1 MSSSGSIHL
10 RLLGLLGPLR
20 RVLAAPFALG
30 LLGSFLL
37 LAQAATTAQVFVALF
52 ADPVGEI
59 VPWLAVLLALLVA
72 RPLVVLV
79 RERLAVAAMTA
90 VKVDLRR
97 RVLDQLAARGPIPL
111 TRERSG
117 HVQSLLV
124 DGVENLDP
132 YYSRYVPQVGI
143 VVVNTVV
150 VVALIVLVDPVVAL
164 AVGGCAALVPLL
176 PRLWDRLLAERGSSH
191 WSAYSG
197 LHADFVDSVQA
208 MTTIKALGAVQRRQE
223 ALREASETLL
233 ARTMTQLRVSLVE
246 SGISA
251 FALVLG
257 PLVAVGV
264 SVWRIGQGAL
274 APTDIFLVTLL
285 TFELFR
291 PFRELSGFWHAGYLG
306 VFAGQ
311 QVLEVL
317 AQPRPPLPAASAHLP
332 TGRDEP
338 GLAVRLD
345 GVRYT
350 YPGSASPAL
359 NGVDLDVP
367 AGSTVAVVGASGSGK
382 STIAALLARFALPDD
397 GQVRLGGVPTTD
409 LSQQACVAAV
419 GVVPQTPVLF
429 HGTLRAN
436 LLDGDPHATDTD
448 LLDVVGITGLDQ
460 LGDGDPVAALD
471 RSVGERGSLLSGG
484 QRQRVAVARVLLRR
498 TPVLVLDEATSA
510 LDVHAERRLLDALE
524 QARPEQTRLVVAHRL
539 AAVRALP
546 RIVVMDDGRVAEVG
560 DHRALVAV
568 DGRYAAMAHRQGLA
582 EEALA

>member
-1 MSSSGSIHL
+1 MGSSSSIHL

-20 RVLAAPFALG
+20 RALLAPLALG
-30 LLGSFLL
+30 ILVSLLL

-59 VPWLAVLLALLVA
+59 ATWLALLLAFLIV
-72 RPLVVLV
+72 RPLVALL
-79 RERLAVAAMTA
+79 RERLAISAMTA
-90 VKVDLRR
+90 VKIDLRR
-97 RVLDQLAARGPIPL
+97 RVLDHLAARGPVPL

-150 VVALIVLVDPVVAL
+150 VVALLTAVDPVVAL

-176 PRLWDRLLAERGSSH
+176 PRLWDRLLADRGSSH
-191 WSAYSG
+191 WSAYSA

-223 ALREASETLL
+223 SLRAASETLL
-233 ARTMTQLRVSLVE
+233 ARTMTQLRISLVE

-264 SVWRIGQGAL
+264 SVWRIDQGAL
-274 APTDIFLVTLL
+274 APSDMFLVTLL
-285 TFELFR
+285 TVELFR
-291 PFRELSGFWHAGYLG
+291 PFRELASFWHAGYLG

-317 AQPRPPLPAASAHLP
+317 SQPRLPRPVGSARPPA
-332 TGRDEP
+332 GRDDP
-338 GLAVRLD
+338 GVAVRLD
-345 GVRYT
+345 QVRYT
-350 YPGSASPAL
+350 YPGSSRPAL
-359 NGVDLDVP
+359 DGIVLEVP
-367 AGSTVAVVGASGSGK
+367 AGATVAVVGASGSGK

-397 GQVRLGGVPTTD
+397 GQVLLGGVPTTELD
-409 LSQQACVAAV
+409 QPACVSVV

-436 LLDGDPHATDTD
+436 LLDGDPHATDAD
-448 LLDVVGITGLDQ
+448 LRQVVEVTGLDQ
-460 LGDGDPVAALD
+460 LGDGDPLAALD
-471 RSVGERGSLLSGG
+471 RSVGERGALLSGG
-484 QRQRVAVARVLLRR
+484 QRQRVAVARILLRR
-498 TPVLVLDEATSA
+498 NPVLVLDEATSA
-510 LDVHAERRLLDALE
+510 LDVHAERQLLDALE
-524 QARPEQTRLVVAHRL
+524 QARPEQTRIVIAHRL
-539 AAVRALP
+539 AAVRAVP
-546 RIVVMDDGRVAEVG
+546 RIMVMDDGRVTEVG
-560 DHRALVAV
+560 DHRALMTLG
-568 DGRYAAMAHRQGLA
+568 GRYAAMAHRQGLA
-582 EEALA
+582 EGALA